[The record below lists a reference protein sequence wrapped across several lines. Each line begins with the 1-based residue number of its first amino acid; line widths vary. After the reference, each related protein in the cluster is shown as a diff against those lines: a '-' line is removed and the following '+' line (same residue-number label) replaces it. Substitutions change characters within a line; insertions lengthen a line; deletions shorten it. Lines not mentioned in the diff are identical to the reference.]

1 MKLVLI
7 LAVALAA
14 LAVDFLVARE
24 FSLAASMKGWPS
36 RKYFFYAFFL
46 PVIGYLLVL
55 ALPDR
60 GSADVG
66 SFRSRDLPEL

>member
-1 MKLVLI
+1 MIVLW
-7 LAVALAA
+7 
-14 LAVDFLVARE
+14 FLVCA
-24 FSLAASMKGWPS
+24 
-36 RKYFFYAFFL
+36 
-46 PVIGYLLVL
+46 VIGYLLVL